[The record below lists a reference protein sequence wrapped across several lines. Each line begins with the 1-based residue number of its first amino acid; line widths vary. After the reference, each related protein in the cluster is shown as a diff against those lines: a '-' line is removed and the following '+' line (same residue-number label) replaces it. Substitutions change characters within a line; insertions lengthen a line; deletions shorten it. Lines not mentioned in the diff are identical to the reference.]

1 MTGLRLD
8 EVSVTLGGET
18 AVDDVTLELE
28 DGELLGVVGPNG
40 AGKTTL
46 LRCMNGAL
54 KPDSGDVYLGG
65 DRLRSLGR
73 DEVAR
78 QVATLPQDT
87 SISFDFTVEEVVR
100 MGRHPWT
107 PRFGTDPEP
116 EKVDDAMER
125 VDVQRFADRPIDDV
139 SGGER
144 QRVLLARCLAQDAST
159 LLLDEPTASLDVHRA
174 VEVMETVRGLVDD
187 GHTVVA
193 ALHGLDLAARYA
205 DRLAL
210 LDDGDLRIIG
220 EPSEVIDSAV
230 LEEVY
235 GGRVAAESDG
245 LPRVEA
251 FDRTGDVEHAR
262 VHVVGNGARQIQVV
276 EALWRAGHAVTA
288 GAVSRDDPYASALDA
303 LAVEVV
309 FDEPYS
315 PVSEP
320 SCRRVSHLVDRASAV
335 VVAPSSVPEGF
346 VPTLEAV
353 ADASELYLAPA
364 DELSDRE
371 SQRCRDA
378 LDLDG
383 NELTDSAGGLL
394 AGSLTQV

>member
-1 MTGLRLD
+1 MTGLRIED
-8 EVSVTLGGET
+8 VSVMLGGDT

-54 KPDSGDVYLGG
+54 EPDSGSVYLEG
-65 DRLRSLGR
+65 DRLRNLGR
-73 DEVAR
+73 DAVAR

-116 EKVDDAMER
+116 EKVDEAMKTT
-125 VDVQRFADRPIDDV
+125 DVRRFADRKIEDV

-159 LLLDEPTASLDVHRA
+159 LLLDEPTASLDIHRA
-174 VEVMETVRGLVDD
+174 VEVMEMVRGLVDD
-187 GHTVVA
+187 GHTAVA
-193 ALHGLDLAARYA
+193 ALHDLDLAARYV

-210 LDDGDLRIIG
+210 LDDGDLRVIG
-220 EPSEVIDSAV
+220 DPSEVVASTV

-235 GGRVAAESDG
+235 GGTVAAESEG

-251 FDRTGDVEHAR
+251 FDRTGDLDPAR
-262 VHVVGNGARQIQVV
+262 LHVVGNGARQIQVI
-276 EALWRAGHAVTA
+276 EGLWRTGHTVTA
-288 GAVSRDDPYASALDA
+288 GAVSRQDPYASALDA
-303 LAVEVV
+303 LTSEVV
-309 FDEPYS
+309 FEDPYS
-315 PVSEP
+315 PVSDD
-320 SCRRVSHLVDRASAV
+320 SRRRVRELVDQASAV
-335 VVAPSSVPEGF
+335 VVAPTSVAEGF
-346 VPTLEAV
+346 VPALEAV
-353 ADASELYLAPA
+353 ADVSELYVASV
-364 DELSDRE
+364 DDLSDHER
-371 SQRCRDA
+371 QRIQDA
-378 LDLDG
+378 LG
-383 NELTDSAGGLL
+383 GGEEELGASAGELL